1 MVESAYTTLLQQ
13 SQRAS
18 AALIRQGSLLNVAKT
33 GLSMGKQ
40 IVEFARHHP
49 QAALV
54 AINAIRQE
62 SSLSHPLPL
71 KTALMTAILGLRSQL
86 NDHYLQHLTGA
97 TFTLFSAATYHRDTR
112 TIHFDTTV
120 LQGLKKHLTG
130 PQLSLWRTLFAVSK
144 VVSQPNFYRYLQNP
158 AINYPQWWMLCC
170 AHLSVHFSFSFFD
183 ALRPVALAS
192 PAAYEPILR
201 GWLAFPGDYWPGG
214 QTTDDNGKHTIVF
227 KTQSHYALS
236 CAAQAETLDWQ
247 TSLAQPPIHYIR
259 FAQWSGLH
267 DAAEKEQQQIS
278 AFKFEGRRYPISH
291 PPAAILNIVGM
302 LRNRDVNINKLSNQ
316 VQLEPAFAEA
326 LKQSAAM
333 DNRLKLPVKEVKQ
346 AILTYGTERVGDML
360 VLEALMQRLNQH
372 YFPLGRSCQNL
383 LVVNANLASLIAAQ
397 VDSRLSSQGAALVSS
412 FALAPVF
419 SLPALKVLPRLPH
432 NDYALHDINSLLRL
446 KSTDSMVD
454 YAARLAT
461 NWHQPA
467 LHQAII
473 RQFGKEPAQASPGV
487 RKEFA
492 IISLSLLLSR
502 KWLFMA
508 GEMDADSIV
517 ALRQCLQ
524 LLSLKPAFVSEL
536 QHRVSA
542 LLFSPLPFRL

>member
-1 MVESAYTTLLQQ
+1 MVESAYNTLLQQ

-18 AALIRQGSLLNVAKT
+18 AALIRQGSLLNVART

-54 AINAIRQE
+54 AVNAIRQE
-62 SSLSHPLPL
+62 SSLTHPLPL
-71 KTALMTAILGLRSQL
+71 KTALMTAILGLRTQL

-97 TFTLFSAATYHRDTR
+97 TFTLFTAATYHRDTR

-130 PQLSLWRTLFAVSK
+130 PQLGLWRTLFAVSK
-144 VVSQPNFYRYLQNP
+144 VVGQPNFYRYLQNP
-158 AINYPQWWMLCC
+158 AINYPQWWMICC
-170 AHLSVHFSFSFFD
+170 AHLSVHFSFSFFE

-192 PAAYEPILR
+192 PSAYEPIIR
-201 GWLAFPGDYWPGG
+201 SWLTFPGDYWPGG
-214 QTTDDNGKHTIVF
+214 QAADDNGKHTIVF

-236 CAAQAETLDWQ
+236 CGAQTEALNWQ
-247 TSLAQPPIHYIR
+247 ASVPRPPIHYIR
-259 FAQWSGLH
+259 FAQWCSLH
-267 DAAEKEQQQIS
+267 DAAKDDQQQIN
-278 AFKFEGRRYPISH
+278 AFKFEGRRYPVSH
-291 PPAAILNIVGM
+291 PPAAILNIVSM
-302 LRNRDVNINKLSNQ
+302 LRNNDVNINKLSDQ

-372 YFPLGRSCQNL
+372 YFPLGRCCQNL
-383 LVVNANLASLIAAQ
+383 LVVSANLASLIAAQ
-397 VDSRLSSQGAALVSS
+397 VNSRLSSQGAALVSS
-412 FALAPVF
+412 FALAPIF

-432 NDYALHDINSLLRL
+432 HEYALHNINTLLRL

-454 YAARLAT
+454 YAARLAA

-473 RQFGKEPAQASPGV
+473 RQFGKEPDQASPGV
-487 RKEFA
+487 LKEFA

-502 KWLFMA
+502 KWLLVP
-508 GEMDADSIV
+508 GEMDPDSIR

-524 LLSLKPAFVSEL
+524 LLGLKPAVVSEL
-536 QHRVSA
+536 QNSVSA
-542 LLFSPLPFRL
+542 LLTSPLPYRL